1 MKKYVCGTNRI
12 AAYLNRTL
20 HEVRIFAL
28 FGGLP
33 LLISKDGRH
42 LAAPKAALDDWK
54 KRGPDEPG
62 YETPF
67 ERRVA
72 YANAFDRALS
82 SGGLH
87 AVH

>member
-1 MKKYVCGTNRI
+1 MSKYLSGAKRI
-12 AAYLNRTL
+12 AAYLDRTL

-33 LLISKDGRH
+33 LLISKDGWH
-42 LAAPKAALDDWK
+42 LAAPKAALEDWK

-62 YETPF
+62 CETPF

-87 AVH
+87 ADH